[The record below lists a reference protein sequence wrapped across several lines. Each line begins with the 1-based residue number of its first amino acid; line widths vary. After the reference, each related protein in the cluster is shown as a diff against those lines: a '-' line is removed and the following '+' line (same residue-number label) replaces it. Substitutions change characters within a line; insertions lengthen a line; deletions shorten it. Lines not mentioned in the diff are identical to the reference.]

1 MPTAKLSKKL
11 EAIRLAT
18 ARAEERGTADLAEVA
33 EEVDVPVAHLCGWI
47 DAVIA
52 LDERVG
58 ADRSVTGIDPA
69 MTRDGT
75 TLVITRNHLRD
86 FETEPPDM
94 DTAVRLLI
102 AGNLVKAM
110 APDLHLIPL
119 ARATTKLERIVG
131 QEYPI
136 AVKEAPHFVLVHES
150 IGPTSCRVLQ
160 IEYVNDQLAGSE
172 REVEPVAV
180 FSAGGYW
187 YLEAYDR
194 RTAEVRA
201 FRIDRI
207 REVRNASEVVAPRE
221 RTLTGQFDLGA
232 LEHRLTV
239 RVRSSLIDA
248 FRAFDVRVEAE
259 RSLGGSTVEAD
270 LVVYGER
277 RLDQLLL
284 SLGPDGE
291 ILAPTEY
298 RTRRADGARALL
310 DRYV

>member
-1 MPTAKLSKKL
+1 
-11 EAIRLAT
+11 
-18 ARAEERGTADLAEVA
+18 
-33 EEVDVPVAHLCGWI
+33 
-47 DAVIA
+47 
-52 LDERVG
+52 
-58 ADRSVTGIDPA
+58 
-69 MTRDGT
+69 MTREGT
-75 TLVITRNHLRD
+75 KLMITRNHLRD

-110 APDLHLIPL
+110 APDLQMIPL

-136 AVKEAPHFVLVHES
+136 AVKEAPHFIDVDES
-150 IGPTSCRVLQ
+150 IGPTGCRVLR
-160 IEYVNDQLAGSE
+160 IDYVNDQLDASE

-194 RTAEVRA
+194 RTATVRA
-201 FRIDRI
+201 FRIDRM
-207 REVRNASEVVAPRE
+207 RDVHNTSEVVASRE

-239 RVRSSLIDA
+239 RVPSSLIDA

-259 RSLGGSTVEAD
+259 RSLGAGAVEAD

-284 SLGPDGE
+284 SLGPAGE
-291 ILAPTEY
+291 ILAPAEY
-298 RTRRADGARALL
+298 RTRRADRARALL
-310 DRYV
+310 ALYT